1 MNLIKKISDLYI
13 NGSIHV
19 ALSCYALTW
28 ISFIE
33 LGIDYNENLLYFIFY
48 ATISGYNF
56 VKFFGVAKFHHRSL
70 TRALKWIQILSL
82 VSTIAM
88 FYYFLELKNSI
99 KFLIFTMFI
108 LTLIYALPLFPN
120 HNKRKENLRNIH
132 GVKVYIIAIVWA
144 TVTYVLPLYHLNKD
158 ISFNNYIGI
167 LNRFLF
173 IVLFMLPFELRD
185 LKNDNPNL
193 GTIPQLIGV
202 KGTKQ
207 LSVWL
212 TLVIIA
218 LSIINVTNYKHLII
232 AIIFVMI
239 TMTTI
244 LMYSN
249 KKSRLYTAFFVESLP
264 IFWLLTLLSFY
275 INR

>member
-1 MNLIKKISDLYI
+1 MILIKKLSDLYI

-33 LGIDYNENLLYFIFY
+33 LGIDYNENLMYFIFY

-70 TRALKWIQILSL
+70 TQALKWIQILSF
-82 VSTIAM
+82 VSTVAM

-99 KFLIFTMFI
+99 KFLIFAMLI

-120 HNKRKENLRNIH
+120 QNKRKENLRNIY
-132 GVKVYIIAIVWA
+132 GVKVYIIAIVWV
-144 TVTYVLPLYHLNKD
+144 TVTYVLPLFYLNKD
-158 ISFNNYIGI
+158 ISFANYVGI

-202 KGTKQ
+202 KKTKQ
-207 LSVWL
+207 LSIGL
-212 TLVIIA
+212 TAIIIA
-218 LSIINVTNYKHLII
+218 LSISNLADYKYLIVTIV
-232 AIIFVMI
+232 FVVI
-239 TMTTI
+239 TMLTTLI
-244 LMYSN
+244 YN
-249 KKSRLYTAFFVESLP
+249 EKKSRLYTAFFVESIP
-264 IFWLLTLLSFY
+264 IFWLLALLSL
-275 INR
+275 

>member
-1 MNLIKKISDLYI
+1 MILIKKLSDLYI
-13 NGSIHV
+13 NGSVHV

-70 TRALKWIQILSL
+70 TQALKWIQTLSF

-88 FYYFLELKNSI
+88 FYYFFGLKNSI
-99 KFLIFTMFI
+99 KFLIFAMFI
-108 LTLIYALPLFPN
+108 LTLVYALPLFPN
-120 HNKRKENLRNIH
+120 QNKRKENLRNIH

-144 TVTYVLPLYHLNKD
+144 VVSYVLPLLYLNQD
-158 ISFNNYIGI
+158 ISFNNYLGTI
-167 LNRFLF
+167 NRFLF
-173 IVLFMLPFELRD
+173 ILLFMLPFELRD

-202 KGTKQ
+202 NCTKQ
-207 LSVWL
+207 LSIWL
-212 TLVIIA
+212 SAIITA
-218 LSIINVTNYKHLII
+218 LNIIYFTDHKHLIV
-232 AIIFVMI
+232 AIIFAVI
-239 TMTTI
+239 TMVAT
-244 LMYSN
+244 LLYN
-249 KKSRLYTAFFVESLP
+249 EKKSRLYTAFFVESIP
-264 IFWLLTLLSFY
+264 IFWLLTLLS
-275 INR
+275 I